1 MSAITHQRC
10 FHHAGREAVAR
21 CPECHRFFCRECV
34 TEHADRM
41 ICATCLKQGAPA
53 SLGRRKAIQT
63 ILNAA
68 QFAAGATIIWLFF
81 YWAGQ
86 TLLRL
91 PSSFH
96 DGSVWRGTWLNM
108 P

>member
-1 MSAITHQRC
+1 MSLSW
-10 FHHAGREAVAR
+10 GRNGPAVALGL
-21 CPECHRFFCRECV
+21 
-34 TEHADRM
+34 A
-41 ICATCLKQGAPA
+41 ACLLMTA